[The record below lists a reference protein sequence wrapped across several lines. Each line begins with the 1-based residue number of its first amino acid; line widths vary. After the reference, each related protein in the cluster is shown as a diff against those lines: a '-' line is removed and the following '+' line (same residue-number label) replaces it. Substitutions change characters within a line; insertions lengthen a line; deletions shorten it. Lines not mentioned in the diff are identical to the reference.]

1 MTWLHR
7 KQELF
12 WADED
17 FPMPSVQQPR
27 KQGLNI
33 RSILEEYPGSK
44 DSTVLQR
51 TVDDTVED
59 KAILLTCDSDY
70 GELVFHHRHPAPQGI
85 VYFRVQPH
93 SPAELADI
101 FLLVLNDSRINLSRM
116 LTVIEREKIRQKA
129 LP

>member
-1 MTWLHR
+1 MTWLRH

-17 FPMPSVQQPR
+17 FPMPSVQQLR
-27 KQGLNI
+27 KQGLNV

-51 TVDDTVED
+51 TVED

-70 GELVFHHRHPAPQGI
+70 GELVFHQRHPAPQGI
-85 VYFRVQPH
+85 VYFRVQIH
-93 SPAELADI
+93 SPTELAEI
-101 FLLVLNDSRINLSRM
+101 FLLVLNDSRIDLSRM

-129 LP
+129 LPQDT